1 MNLNPNK
8 PRSAPECQLSKPG
21 SAQSYEILLKSARKL
36 SDDDLCALEDDLAY
50 YAETGLIGINMSRLL
65 VQLHPDSPTLAA

>member
-1 MNLNPNK
+1 MYLNSKK
-8 PRSAPECQLSKPG
+8 PRSAPECQLSKRG
-21 SAQSYEILLKSARKL
+21 SALSYDILLKSAQKL

-65 VQLHPDSPTLAA
+65 VQLQPDSPTLAA